1 MWPWKITY
9 SNEAQK
15 KKKKLSGGGGI
26 SVMYLNFIAT
36 LCLLPYLMM
45 LEAFGRFESFFSSS
59 EQFDEFQLAIL
70 NYFDAFFERMAIENK
85 PKPMAV

>member
-1 MWPWKITY
+1 MKH
-9 SNEAQK
+9 K
-15 KKKKLSGGGGI
+15 KRKRNFLEGGGGEI

-36 LCLLPYLMM
+36 LYLFPYLMM
-45 LEAFGRFESFFSSS
+45 PEAFGRFESFFSSS

>member
-1 MWPWKITY
+1 MLVSVLDDAWSIWKIW
-9 SNEAQK
+9 
-15 KKKKLSGGGGI
+15 I
-26 SVMYLNFIAT
+26 
-36 LCLLPYLMM
+36 
-45 LEAFGRFESFFSSS
+45 FFSSS

>member
-1 MWPWKITY
+1 MKH
-9 SNEAQK
+9 K
-15 KKKKLSGGGGI
+15 KRKRNSLGGGEI

-36 LCLLPYLMM
+36 LYLFLYLMM
-45 LEAFGRFESFFSSS
+45 LEACGRFESFFSSS